1 MFYQYKMAAK
11 AIGIYTKTNYVTV
24 TLCIC
29 SEVSVT
35 QSGEFVES
43 FMCIAWMRPIA
54 ADVVAWPSVL

>member
-11 AIGIYTKTNYVTV
+11 AIGIYTV

-35 QSGEFVES
+35 QSGESVES